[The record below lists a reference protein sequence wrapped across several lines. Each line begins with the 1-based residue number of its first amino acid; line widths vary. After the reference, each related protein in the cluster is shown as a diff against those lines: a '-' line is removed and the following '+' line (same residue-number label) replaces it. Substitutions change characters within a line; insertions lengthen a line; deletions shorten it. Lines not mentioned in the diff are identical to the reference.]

1 MQTGDLI
8 NERYTV
14 DALIGKGGMG
24 QTYRATDSSSGKEVA
39 LKILNF
45 SKLTNWKELELFE
58 REIEVLKSIKNPL
71 IPNYIDHFETD
82 IGGQTELVLVQEYVR
97 GDNLHRL
104 IKGGRRFS
112 EDEIGEIIQSLLETV
127 SYIHKLNPPIVHRDI
142 NPKNIVQDQAGR
154 VYLVDFGAVG
164 HIVSNTLAAVRSNTF
179 VGTLGYMPP
188 EQLYGKVTPSSD
200 IYSLGVTI
208 LFLLTGKEPS
218 QFELINMRLDYHDH
232 VKISSALR
240 TLLDRMIEPDM
251 NKRLGD
257 AAAALSELRAH
268 QEPEASGARAAEEQD
283 DSQEQTIEG
292 LFVIEEEE
300 EEEAQRDAAVPQH
313 EADKEQPEPKESG
326 LPLPAAQR
334 FSEAINS
341 KDIEIVQKIINDG
354 FDVNSTLAK
363 DKTPLKLALDR
374 RRLEIGE
381 LLIAKGANV
390 NATYSGRSL
399 LHDAARRGD
408 VRFAELL
415 LLNGADAKAKDRQ
428 GKTPLGHAREH
439 NRDPVIGLL
448 KGWGRSGGSGGRSN
462 ARKRRR
468 IAERERA
475 VRFTVR
481 QFCNLIP
488 MLMLLLF
495 YMAFFEKNESVIA
508 FLQSVTP
515 FEIDFANPPGR
526 DTLTGIQWDFGNFSP
541 IVPQI
546 LSTLGI
552 LFLTIY
558 SALPGSVAG
567 HIWSNRTVKETVKRI
582 VVRFLALLAIL
593 VVTLFVFN
601 KFLVGFP
608 AICNMVIM
616 ALLLLQVTNLYSK
629 RSRLYLFYAL
639 LITLVLGI
647 IIYLVFSFL

>member
-1 MQTGDLI
+1 VQIGDLI
-8 NERYTV
+8 NKRYAV

-45 SKLTNWKELELFE
+45 SRLTNWKEIELFE
-58 REIEVLKSIKNPL
+58 REIEVLKSIENPL
-71 IPNYIDHFETD
+71 IPNYIDHFEAD
-82 IGGQTELVLVQEYVR
+82 VGGQTELVLVQEYVR
-97 GDNLHRL
+97 GDNLYRL
-104 IKGGRRFS
+104 IKAGRRFS
-112 EDEIGEIIQSLLETV
+112 EAEIEEIFQSLLETV
-127 SYIHKLNPPIVHRDI
+127 SYIHELNPPIVHRDI
-142 NPKNIVQDQAGR
+142 NPKNIVLDQAGR

-218 QFELINMRLDYHDH
+218 EFELSNMRLDYHNY
-232 VKISSALR
+232 VKISTALR
-240 TLLDRMIEPDM
+240 ALLDRMIEPDM

-268 QEPEASGARAAEEQD
+268 QEPEASRASSAASLTIVEIESEQSD
-283 DSQEQTIEG
+283 EDPKET
-292 LFVIEEEE
+292 
-300 EEEAQRDAAVPQH
+300 EAAPKETDTAPKETEAA
-313 EADKEQPEPKESG
+313 PKESLEG
-326 LPLPAAQR
+326 LLSGASLPAPER
-334 FSEAINS
+334 LHKAIDS
-341 KDIEIVQKIINDG
+341 KDIETVRAIIEEG
-354 FDVNSTLAK
+354 LDVNTRLAK
-363 DKTPLKLALDR
+363 EKTPLKLALDR
-374 RRLEIGE
+374 HQPGIGE
-381 LLIAKGANV
+381 LLITKGADV
-390 NATYSGRSL
+390 NATYKGRSL
-399 LHDAARRGD
+399 LHDAARKGD

-415 LLNGADAKAKDRQ
+415 LRNGADAKSKDRQ
-428 GKTPLGHAREH
+428 GKTPLGYAREH

-448 KGWGRSGGSGGRSN
+448 KGWSRFEGSGGRSS
-462 ARKRRR
+462 ARERRR

-495 YMAFFEKNESVIA
+495 YMAFFEKNESIVA
-508 FLQSVTP
+508 FLQTATP
-515 FEIDFANPPGR
+515 FEINFANPPGR
-526 DTLTGIQWDFGNFSP
+526 DALKGIQYGLGNFTP
-541 IVPQI
+541 VVPQI

-552 LFLTIY
+552 YFLTIF
-558 SALPGSVAG
+558 SALPGSVAR
-567 HIWSNRTVKETVKRI
+567 HLWSNRTVKETVKRI

-593 VVTLFVFN
+593 VVSLFVFN
-601 KFLVGFP
+601 KFMVGFP

-616 ALLLLQVTNLYSK
+616 ALLLFQVTNLYSK
-629 RSRLYLFYAL
+629 RSRLYLLYAF
-639 LITLVLGI
+639 LITLALGI
-647 IIYLVFSFL
+647 IIYLIVSL